1 MFIVGGICM
10 VVDANSSNM
19 NTMIWNNALK
29 LLGND
34 MNKPT
39 FDTWFKSTE
48 LVSYCGEN
56 VIIKVQNDFAK
67 NNLENN
73 YFNIIKNHL
82 ESMLNHPVKIQFVTP
97 QEKDQAIEKL
107 LQQQGYSNE
116 EHQKNDFPTV
126 DRVAEP
132 KPPAFETSTVPSKD
146 TGLNP
151 KYTFDTFVVGN
162 SNRLTHAACVGVAD
176 NISAD
181 AAKRIYNPLFIY
193 GGAGLGKTHLMH
205 SIGNHILQRK
215 PDTKITYLSSETFTN
230 EMIDAIKDNKNKDFR
245 NKYRNVDVLL
255 IDDIQ
260 FISSKEG
267 TQEEFFHTFNTLRE
281 AEKQI
286 IISSDRPPNEI
297 PKLEERLRSRFN
309 QGLLTDIQPPDL
321 ETRIAILRKKA
332 QAEDLDIPNDVFD
345 YIAENIQSNIR
356 ELEGMLTRLSAYSNL
371 SKRKIDLNL
380 TKECLQNLITPN
392 EPVIINGELIQ
403 KKVAEYYQMRVEDF
417 KAKKRTKN
425 IAFPR
430 QIAMYLCR
438 EMTDL
443 SLPKIGEL
451 FGGRD
456 HTTVIH
462 ACEKISEELRNDQTL
477 QMTIN
482 NIKNSLTR

>member
-1 MFIVGGICM
+1 MPRCQSG
-10 VVDANSSNM
+10 
-19 NTMIWNNALK
+19 
-29 LLGND
+29 
-34 MNKPT
+34 
-39 FDTWFKSTE
+39 
-48 LVSYCGEN
+48 
-56 VIIKVQNDFAK
+56 

>member
-1 MFIVGGICM
+1 M
-10 VVDANSSNM
+10 
-19 NTMIWNNALK
+19 
-29 LLGND
+29 
-34 MNKPT
+34 
-39 FDTWFKSTE
+39 
-48 LVSYCGEN
+48 
-56 VIIKVQNDFAK
+56 
-67 NNLENN
+67 
-73 YFNIIKNHL
+73 
-82 ESMLNHPVKIQFVTP
+82 
-97 QEKDQAIEKL
+97 
-107 LQQQGYSNE
+107 
-116 EHQKNDFPTV
+116 
-126 DRVAEP
+126 
-132 KPPAFETSTVPSKD
+132 
-146 TGLNP
+146 
-151 KYTFDTFVVGN
+151 
-162 SNRLTHAACVGVAD
+162 
-176 NISAD
+176 
-181 AAKRIYNPLFIY
+181 
-193 GGAGLGKTHLMH
+193 
-205 SIGNHILQRK
+205 
-215 PDTKITYLSSETFTN
+215 
-230 EMIDAIKDNKNKDFR
+230 
-245 NKYRNVDVLL
+245 
-255 IDDIQ
+255 
-260 FISSKEG
+260 
-267 TQEEFFHTFNTLRE
+267 RE

>member
-29 LLGND
+29 LLEND

-116 EHQKNDFPTV
+116 EHQKNDVPTV

>member
-29 LLGND
+29 LLEND
-34 MNKPT
+34 LNKPT

-462 ACEKISEELRNDQTL
+462 ACEKISEVLRNDQTL

>member
-1 MFIVGGICM
+1 M

-29 LLGND
+29 LLEND